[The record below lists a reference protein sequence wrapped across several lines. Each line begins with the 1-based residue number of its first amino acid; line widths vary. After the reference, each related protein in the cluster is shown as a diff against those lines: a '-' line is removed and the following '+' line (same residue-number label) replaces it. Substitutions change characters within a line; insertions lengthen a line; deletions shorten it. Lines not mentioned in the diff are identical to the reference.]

1 LGKNILYIQNVHSAF
16 GFLYLRSIT
25 IFLMKKIICLLS
37 VWMSSMVAFSQ
48 LLSPTEQKL
57 AAQVAKNHAANLK
70 LLEEIV
76 NINSG
81 SLNTAGVRKVAERLE
96 VEFRKIGFTTEWVKL
111 PDSMKRAPH
120 LVAYKKGKKG
130 KRILMEGHLDTVFEP
145 DMEANPF
152 RLLNDS
158 TATGQGVVDM
168 KAGAVM
174 MLSVCQALQQLKLI
188 EEATIVCYF
197 TSDEESTGKPE
208 LVSRLDFIYRA
219 KESDIALGF
228 ETAQGFNTVAVGR
241 RGSSRWLLQVTGE
254 QAHSAGMFGP
264 RTSYGANYETA
275 RILNE
280 IRTTLEGEKYLT
292 ISPGIMA
299 GGTELNYDPEAYGGT
314 VSGKTNIIAPEAV
327 VQGDLRFLGE
337 AQKENARRRMR
348 EIAAKNLRGT
358 SANFSFY
365 DGFPSMEPKPGN
377 YELVA
382 QLSKL
387 SMDMGLGQVKP
398 GDPGSRGAGD
408 ISWIAQYVDCL
419 DGLGPSGGGA
429 HAPGETLKL
438 NELQKLTER
447 AALFVYRLTR

>member
-1 LGKNILYIQNVHSAF
+1 MLVQSQSLSTTEKNI
-16 GFLYLRSIT
+16 T
-25 IFLMKKIICLLS
+25 
-37 VWMSSMVAFSQ
+37 
-48 LLSPTEQKL
+48 
-57 AAQVAKNHAANLK
+57 AQVAKNHAANLK

-81 SLNTAGVRKVAERLE
+81 SLNTTGVRQVGEKLA

-111 PDSMKRAPH
+111 PDALKRAGH
-120 LVAYKKGKKG
+120 LVAYRKGKKG
-130 KRILMEGHLDTVFEP
+130 KRIMMEGHLDTVFEP
-145 DMEANPF
+145 DMEANPY
-152 RLLNDS
+152 RVLNDS

-174 MLSVCQALQQLKLI
+174 MLAVCQALYQLRLI
-188 EEATIVCYF
+188 EDATIVCYF
-197 TSDEESTGKPE
+197 TGDEESTGKPE
-208 LVSRLDFIYRA
+208 IVSRQDFIDRA

-241 RGSSRWLLQVTGE
+241 RGSSIWKLKVTGE

-275 RILNE
+275 RILND

-299 GGTELNYDPEAYGGT
+299 GGTELNYNPEAYGGK
-314 VSGKTNIIAPEAV
+314 VLGKTNIIAPAAV

-337 AQKENARRRMR
+337 AQKENARNKMK
-348 EIAAKNLRGT
+348 EIATKNLRGT
-358 SANFSFY
+358 SAIFTFY
-365 DGFPSMEPKPGN
+365 DGFPSMDPKPGN
-377 YELVA
+377 YELVS
-382 QLSKL
+382 QLNKL
-387 SMDMGLGQVKP
+387 SLDMGLGEVKA

-429 HAPGETLKL
+429 HAPGERIKL

>member
-1 LGKNILYIQNVHSAF
+1 MINEIQDAAVCPYIWYFQKIAMKLFCLIIGCLLLFKISFSQSLTPTEKNI
-16 GFLYLRSIT
+16 
-25 IFLMKKIICLLS
+25 
-37 VWMSSMVAFSQ
+37 
-48 LLSPTEQKL
+48 

-81 SLNTAGVRKVAERLE
+81 SLNTAGVRKVAEKLE
-96 VEFRKIGFTTEWVKL
+96 TEFRKIGFTTEWVKL

-120 LVAYKKGKKG
+120 LVAYHKGKKG
-130 KRILMEGHLDTVFEP
+130 KRIMMEGHLDTVFEP

-174 MLSVCQALQQLKLI
+174 MLAVCQALHQLKLI
-188 EEATIVCYF
+188 DDATIVCYF

-208 LVSRLDFIYRA
+208 EVSRQDFINRA

-241 RGSSRWLLQVTGE
+241 RGSSSWRLNVTGE

-299 GGTELNYDPEAYGGT
+299 GGTELNYNPAAYGGT
-314 VSGKTNIIAPEAV
+314 VSGKTNIIAPEAI

-337 AQKENARRRMR
+337 AQKENARKSMR
-348 EIAAKNLRGT
+348 EIAGKNLRGT
-358 SANFSFY
+358 TAAFTFF

-387 SMDMGLGQVKP
+387 SLDMGLGEVKA

-408 ISWIAQYVDCL
+408 ISWVAQYVDCL

>member
-1 LGKNILYIQNVHSAF
+1 MLPK
-16 GFLYLRSIT
+16 
-25 IFLMKKIICLLS
+25 IFKLKKIIFLLP
-37 VWMSSMVAFSQ
+37 VLGICMLVQSQ
-48 LLSPTEQKL
+48 SLSTTEKNIT
-57 AAQVAKNHAANLK
+57 AQVAKNHAANLK

-81 SLNTAGVRKVAERLE
+81 SLNTTGVRQVGEKLA

-111 PDSMKRAPH
+111 PDALKRAGH
-120 LVAYKKGKKG
+120 LVAYRKGKKG
-130 KRILMEGHLDTVFEP
+130 KRIMMEGHLDTVFEP
-145 DMEANPF
+145 DMEANPY
-152 RLLNDS
+152 RVLNDS

-174 MLSVCQALQQLKLI
+174 MLAVCQALYQLRLI
-188 EEATIVCYF
+188 EDATIVCYF
-197 TSDEESTGKPE
+197 TGDEESTGKPE
-208 LVSRLDFIYRA
+208 IVSRQDFIDRA

-241 RGSSRWLLQVTGE
+241 RGSSSWKLKVTGE

-275 RILNE
+275 RILND

-299 GGTELNYDPEAYGGT
+299 GGTELNYNPEAYGGK
-314 VSGKTNIIAPEAV
+314 VSGKTNIIAPAAV

-337 AQKENARRRMR
+337 AQKENARNKMK
-348 EIAAKNLRGT
+348 EIATKNLRGT
-358 SANFSFY
+358 SAIFTFY
-365 DGFPSMEPKPGN
+365 DGFPSMDPKPGN
-377 YELVA
+377 YELVS
-382 QLSKL
+382 QLNKL
-387 SMDMGLGQVKP
+387 SLDMGLGEVKA

-429 HAPGETLKL
+429 HAPGERLML

>member
-1 LGKNILYIQNVHSAF
+1 MKIACLFI
-16 GFLYLRSIT
+16 SI
-25 IFLMKKIICLLS
+25 IFLMNLS
-37 VWMSSMVAFSQ
+37 YSQ
-48 LLSPTEQKL
+48 NLSTTEKSI
-57 AAQVAKNHAANLK
+57 AAQVANNHASNLK
-70 LLEEIV
+70 LLKEIV

-81 SLNTAGVRKVAERLE
+81 SLNIAGVKQVAERMAD
-96 VEFRKIGFTTEWVKL
+96 EFNKIGFTTEFVKL
-111 PDSMKRAPH
+111 PDSLKRAPH
-120 LVAYKKGKKG
+120 LVAYRKGKKG

-145 DMEANPF
+145 DMEANPY

-168 KAGAVM
+168 KGGVVM
-174 MLSVCQALQQLKLI
+174 MLAVCQALQQLKLI
-188 EEATIVCYF
+188 EDATIVCYF

-208 LVSRLDFIYRA
+208 LVSRQDFIDRA
-219 KESDIALGF
+219 KQSDIALGF

-241 RGSSRWLLQVTGE
+241 RGSSRWLLEVSGE

-275 RILNE
+275 RILND

-299 GGTELNYDPEAYGGT
+299 GGTELNYDPAAYGGS
-314 VSGKTNIIAPEAV
+314 VSGKTNIIAPSAV

-337 AQKENARRRMR
+337 AQKENARNKMR

-358 SANFSFY
+358 TARFTFN
-365 DGFPSMEPKPGN
+365 DGFPSMEPKKGN
-377 YELVA
+377 YELVT

-387 SMDMGLGQVKP
+387 SVDMGLGEVLA

-408 ISWIAQYVDCL
+408 ISWVAQYVDCL

-438 NELQKLTER
+438 NELQKLKER

>member
-1 LGKNILYIQNVHSAF
+1 MKIVCIIISF
-16 GFLYLRSIT
+16 
-25 IFLMKKIICLLS
+25 IFLMNLS
-37 VWMSSMVAFSQ
+37 YSQ
-48 LLSPTEQKL
+48 NLSTTEKNI

-70 LLEEIV
+70 LLEQIV

-81 SLNTAGVRKVAERLE
+81 SLNIAGVKQVAERIAA
-96 VEFRKIGFTTEWVKL
+96 EFNKIGFTTEFVKL
-111 PDSMKRAPH
+111 PDSLKRAPH
-120 LVAYKKGKKG
+120 LVAFRKGKKG

-145 DMEANPF
+145 EMEANPY

-168 KAGAVM
+168 KGGVVM
-174 MLSVCQALQQLKLI
+174 MLAVCQALQQLKLI
-188 EEATIVCYF
+188 EDATIVCYF

-208 LVSRLDFIYRA
+208 LVSRQDFIDRA
-219 KESDIALGF
+219 KQSDIALGF

-241 RGSSRWLLQVTGE
+241 RGSSRWLLEVSGE
-254 QAHSAGMFGP
+254 QGHSAGMFGA

-275 RILNE
+275 RILND

-299 GGTELNYDPEAYGGT
+299 GGTELNYDQAAYGGS
-314 VSGKTNIIAPEAV
+314 VSGKTNIIAPTAV

-337 AQKENARRRMR
+337 VQKENARNKMR

-358 SANFSFY
+358 TARFSFN
-365 DGFPSMEPKPGN
+365 DGFPSMEPKKGN
-377 YELVA
+377 YELVT

-387 SMDMGLGQVKP
+387 SVDMGLGEVMA

-408 ISWIAQYVDCL
+408 ISWVAQYVDCI

-447 AALFVYRLTR
+447 AAIFVYRLTR